1 MNTVPYTY
9 CVVRYRHDPAT
20 GEMLNIGVILFS
32 PSADYLEARMD
43 HHYERLSEA
52 FCNFDGDHYRRTL
65 RQFLAVLDALRERI
79 RRKSLFVDAW
89 DIPTNVKSVA
99 EYVWPDLDLSFQISE
114 AMAGITDG
122 LGDTLELLFHRMVI
136 SQYARTKVEKR
147 TDDEVW
153 TIYQEP
159 LARRK
164 VVRKLRPTVLTT
176 PEVELKF
183 DHAFKNEK
191 WHVLQPMSMDY
202 VKKESIQNKATKWLG
217 NAVALEGNKDL
228 KKIYILLGPPM
239 LESYR
244 SAYIKAKN
252 LLHKIRIDHEL
263 IEEDA
268 AEHFAEYIEGFM
280 KEHDVEDSE

>member
-1 MNTVPYTY
+1 MSTVPYTY

-20 GEMLNIGVILFS
+20 GEMLNIGVIL
-32 PSADYLEARMD
+32 SAPTANYLDARLD

-52 FCNFDGDHYRRTL
+52 FRSFDGEHYRRTL
-65 RQFLAVLDALRERI
+65 RQFLALLDVLRERVNAQE
-79 RRKSLFVDAW
+79 LFDAW
-89 DIPTNVKSVA
+89 DIPGSVKSVA
-99 EYVWPDLDLSFQISE
+99 EYIWPDIDLSFQISE

-122 LGDTLELLFHRMVI
+122 AHDTLELLFHRMVT
-136 SQYARTKVEKR
+136 SQYARPRLERR

-164 VVRKLRPTVLTT
+164 VVRKLRHTVLTT

-183 DHAFKNEK
+183 DYAFQNER

-217 NAVALEGNKDL
+217 NAVALESNKEL
-228 KKIYILLGPPM
+228 KKLYILLGPPM

-244 SAYIKAKN
+244 SAYVKAKN
-252 LLHKIRIDHEL
+252 LLHKIPIEHEL

-268 AEHFAEYIEGFM
+268 AEHFAAYIEDFM
-280 KEHDVEDSE
+280 KKHNVEENL

>member
-20 GEMLNIGVILFS
+20 GEMLNIGVILFA
-32 PSADYLEARMD
+32 PTADYLEARLD

-52 FCNFDGDHYRRTL
+52 FCSFDGEHYRRTL
-65 RQFLAVLDALRERI
+65 RQFLAVLNILRERI
-79 RRKSLFVDAW
+79 RTKNLFDAW
-89 DIPTNVKSVA
+89 DIPNNVKSVA
-99 EYVWPDLDLSFQISE
+99 EYIWPDIDLSFQISE

-122 LGDTLELLFHRMVI
+122 PRETLELLFHRMVT
-136 SQYARTKVEKR
+136 SQYSRPRLERR

-153 TIYQEP
+153 TVYQEP

-164 VVRKLRPTVLTT
+164 VVRKLRHTVLTT

-183 DHAFKNEK
+183 DYAFQNEK

-217 NAVALEGNKDL
+217 NAVALQGNEEI
-228 KKIYILLGPPM
+228 KKLYILLGPPM
-239 LESYR
+239 LESYK

-252 LLHKIRIDHEL
+252 LLNKIPIDHEL

-268 AEHFAEYIEGFM
+268 AEDFAAHIEGFM
-280 KEHDVEDSE
+280 KEHNVE